1 MTVEHSD
8 MCTPHTCKHF
18 YCWFRFSLELGLLF
32 MCFCLFVPVLF
43 AFVVL
48 GLVSSLLSQELG
60 QEERLR
66 NDLFLCGVGYTRT
79 HQEMR

>member
-1 MTVEHSD
+1 
-8 MCTPHTCKHF
+8 
-18 YCWFRFSLELGLLF
+18 